1 MHVGITDD
9 EVRKKIA
16 SKLNISQKK
25 KAPKEAEDVH
35 ETTVWSVA
43 VSFPLQTSR
52 LVHFYALLCMCMW
65 LGFCVF
71 LFWSKFAWLII

>member
-35 ETTVWSVA
+35 ETTV
-43 VSFPLQTSR
+43 
-52 LVHFYALLCMCMW
+52 
-65 LGFCVF
+65 
-71 LFWSKFAWLII
+71 